1 MNAQQLHTFAADT
14 LAQIETN
21 RNLIEKIKSQLVEIE
36 KDPVLTNGHK
46 RMFIEQFQEQ
56 LNIVRETKRSNVET
70 YAAVMKQLT
79 EPIFDRMAVSS
90 NGAITNVLIAERYY
104 NHD

>member
-1 MNAQQLHTFAADT
+1 MNAQQLHNFAADT

-21 RNLIEKIKSQLVEIE
+21 RNLIEKIKNQLVEIE

-90 NGAITNVLIAERYY
+90 NGSITNVLIAEKYY

>member
-36 KDPVLTNGHK
+36 KDPVLTAGQK

-56 LNIVRETKRSNVET
+56 LELVRNTKRSNVET
-70 YAAVMKQLT
+70 YAAIMRQLT
-79 EPIFDRMAVSS
+79 EPIFDRMSVSS
-90 NGAITNVLIAERYY
+90 NGAITNVLITEKYY

>member
-21 RNLIEKIKSQLVEIE
+21 RNLIEKIKNQLVEIE
-36 KDPVLTNGHK
+36 KDPVLTAGQK

-56 LNIVRETKRSNVET
+56 LELVRNIKRSNVET